1 MAVPSRTKLLSSNK
15 YEKTVLQSDNPLNK
29 SISGKPLYEEGAF
42 SPFPKRKHDLMMNM
56 EPLEQTYYWYMITE
70 HEMSEN
76 HALGMLANIR
86 REVEDLDPKKL
97 SGDKGGGPGGLFQ
110 WSKSSGRQTP
120 KVAKMVKAGDWKAQI
135 DYAIYEEDVYGKPGA
150 YLKEKFK
157 SAEDAEKWWR
167 ENWEN
172 PSDPE
177 AEKKGKSH
185 LKRWKKGVGRIYS
198 LIDDDPLRNNNNNG

>member
-1 MAVPSRTKLLSSNK
+1 MAVPSRTSLLSSK
-15 YEKTVLQSDNPLNK
+15 TYEKAVLQSDDPINTFWD
-29 SISGKPLYEEGAF
+29 SV
-42 SPFPKRKHDLMMNM
+42 PKEYRNLMVNM
-56 EPLEQTYYWYMITE
+56 EPKERMYFDYMVRQKNMPT
-70 HEMSEN
+70 N
-76 HALGMLANIR
+76 HALGMLANIK
-86 REVEDLDPKKL
+86 REVQSLNPKEP

-120 KVAKMVKAGDWKAQI
+120 EVAKMVKAGDWKAQI

-167 ENWEN
+167 VNWEN

-185 LKRWKKGVGRIYS
+185 LKRYKKGGEVFR
-198 LIDDDPLRNNNNNG
+198 LDKPLGDY